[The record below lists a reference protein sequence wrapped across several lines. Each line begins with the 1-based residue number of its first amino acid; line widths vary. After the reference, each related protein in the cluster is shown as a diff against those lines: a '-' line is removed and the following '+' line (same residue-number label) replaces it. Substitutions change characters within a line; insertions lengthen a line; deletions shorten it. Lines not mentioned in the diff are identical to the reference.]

1 MFIQWNIIKCSA
13 RQGQERQEFIMVKKI
28 ANNDMTE
35 VLAEKVALVDFSATW
50 CGPCQMLAPVVD
62 ALAEELEGQV
72 AVYNVDVDANSDLA
86 MQYRVM
92 SVPSLLLFKD
102 GQVAGQTVGYQS
114 ADEIKAFIANN

>member
-1 MFIQWNIIKCSA
+1 
-13 RQGQERQEFIMVKKI
+13 MVKKI

-86 MQYRVM
+86 MQ
-92 SVPSLLLFKD
+92 
-102 GQVAGQTVGYQS
+102 
-114 ADEIKAFIANN
+114 

>member
-1 MFIQWNIIKCSA
+1 
-13 RQGQERQEFIMVKKI
+13 MVKKI

-114 ADEIKAFIANN
+114 ADAIKAFIANN

>member
-1 MFIQWNIIKCSA
+1 
-13 RQGQERQEFIMVKKI
+13 MVKKI

-72 AVYNVDVDANSDLA
+72 AVYNVDEDANSDLA

-114 ADEIKAFIANN
+114 AGEIKAFIANN

>member
-1 MFIQWNIIKCSA
+1 MFIQWNIIKCKCPSS
-13 RQGQERQEFIMVKKI
+13 
-28 ANNDMTE
+28 
-35 VLAEKVALVDFSATW
+35 ALVDFSATW

>member
-1 MFIQWNIIKCSA
+1 
-13 RQGQERQEFIMVKKI
+13 MVKKI

-114 ADEIKAFIANN
+114 AAEIKAFIANN

>member
-1 MFIQWNIIKCSA
+1 
-13 RQGQERQEFIMVKKI
+13 MVKKI

-114 ADEIKAFIANN
+114 AYEIKAFITNNSEV

>member
-1 MFIQWNIIKCSA
+1 
-13 RQGQERQEFIMVKKI
+13 MVKKI

-50 CGPCQMLAPVVD
+50 CGPCQMLAP
-62 ALAEELEGQV
+62 LAEELEGQV

>member
-1 MFIQWNIIKCSA
+1 
-13 RQGQERQEFIMVKKI
+13 MVKKI

-62 ALAEELEGQV
+62 ALAEELAGQV
-72 AVYNVDVDANSDLA
+72 AVYNVDVDANPDLA

-102 GQVAGQTVGYQS
+102 GQVAGQIVGYQS

>member
-1 MFIQWNIIKCSA
+1 
-13 RQGQERQEFIMVKKI
+13 MVKKI
-28 ANNDMTE
+28 TNNDMTE

-62 ALAEELEGQV
+62 ALAEELAGQV

-86 MQYRVM
+86 MRSRVM

-102 GQVAGQTVGYQS
+102 GQLAGQTVGYQS

>member
-1 MFIQWNIIKCSA
+1 
-13 RQGQERQEFIMVKKI
+13 
-28 ANNDMTE
+28 MTE

-102 GQVAGQTVGYQS
+102 GLVAGQTVGYQS

>member
-1 MFIQWNIIKCSA
+1 MAVKHLSKS
-13 RQGQERQEFIMVKKI
+13 EFDQAVN
-28 ANNDMTE
+28 AGEDL
-35 VLAEKVALVDFSATW
+35 VVVDFFATW

-72 AVYNVDVDANSDLA
+72 AVYKVDVDANSDLA

-114 ADEIKAFIANN
+114 TDEIKAFIANN

>member
-1 MFIQWNIIKCSA
+1 MKKTFKTKWLAMFLSLL
-13 RQGQERQEFIMVKKI
+13 MVTSLVPMSVY
-28 ANNDMTE
+28 AEDND
-35 VLAEKVALVDFSATW
+35 DYS
-50 CGPCQMLAPVVD
+50 VD

>member
-1 MFIQWNIIKCSA
+1 
-13 RQGQERQEFIMVKKI
+13 MVKKI

-114 ADEIKAFIANN
+114 ADGIKAFIANN

>member
-1 MFIQWNIIKCSA
+1 
-13 RQGQERQEFIMVKKI
+13 MVKKI

-114 ADEIKAFIANN
+114 ADETKAFIANN

>member
-1 MFIQWNIIKCSA
+1 
-13 RQGQERQEFIMVKKI
+13 MVKKI

-50 CGPCQMLAPVVD
+50 CGPAPVVD

>member
-1 MFIQWNIIKCSA
+1 
-13 RQGQERQEFIMVKKI
+13 MVKKI

-72 AVYNVDVDANSDLA
+72 AVYNVDVDANSDLCYA
-86 MQYRVM
+86 V
-92 SVPSLLLFKD
+92 
-102 GQVAGQTVGYQS
+102 
-114 ADEIKAFIANN
+114 

>member
-1 MFIQWNIIKCSA
+1 
-13 RQGQERQEFIMVKKI
+13 MVKKI

-72 AVYNVDVDANSDLA
+72 AVYNVDVDATSDLV
-86 MQYRVM
+86 MQYSVM
-92 SVPSLLLFKD
+92 SVSSFFLFKD

>member
-1 MFIQWNIIKCSA
+1 
-13 RQGQERQEFIMVKKI
+13 MVKKI

-102 GQVAGQTVGYQS
+102 GQVAGQTDRLPECG
-114 ADEIKAFIANN
+114 

>member
-1 MFIQWNIIKCSA
+1 
-13 RQGQERQEFIMVKKI
+13 MVKKI

-102 GQVAGQTVGYQS
+102 GQVAGQIVGYQS

>member
-1 MFIQWNIIKCSA
+1 
-13 RQGQERQEFIMVKKI
+13 MVKKI

-62 ALAEELEGQV
+62 ALEGQV

-92 SVPSLLLFKD
+92 SVPSLLLFKE

>member
-1 MFIQWNIIKCSA
+1 
-13 RQGQERQEFIMVKKI
+13 MVKKI

-114 ADEIKAFIANN
+114 ADENKAFIANN

>member
-1 MFIQWNIIKCSA
+1 
-13 RQGQERQEFIMVKKI
+13 MVKKI

-92 SVPSLLLFKD
+92 SVPSLLLVKD
-102 GQVAGQTVGYQS
+102 GQGAGQTVGYQS

>member
-1 MFIQWNIIKCSA
+1 
-13 RQGQERQEFIMVKKI
+13 MVKKI

-102 GQVAGQTVGYQS
+102 
-114 ADEIKAFIANN
+114 

>member
-1 MFIQWNIIKCSA
+1 
-13 RQGQERQEFIMVKKI
+13 MVKKI

-114 ADEIKAFIANN
+114 ADEINAFIANN

>member
-1 MFIQWNIIKCSA
+1 
-13 RQGQERQEFIMVKKI
+13 MVKKI

-102 GQVAGQTVGYQS
+102 GQVAGQTVGYRS

>member
-1 MFIQWNIIKCSA
+1 
-13 RQGQERQEFIMVKKI
+13 MVKKI

-102 GQVAGQTVGYQS
+102 GQVAGQTVGYQR

>member
-1 MFIQWNIIKCSA
+1 
-13 RQGQERQEFIMVKKI
+13 MVKKI

-102 GQVAGQTVGYQS
+102 GQVAGQTVGYMGGGVMLQAGIHYGVGNGVAELVRVTLS
-114 ADEIKAFIANN
+114 DRLRG

>member
-1 MFIQWNIIKCSA
+1 
-13 RQGQERQEFIMVKKI
+13 MVKKI

-102 GQVAGQTVGYQS
+102 GQVAEQTVGYQS